1 VTTDEMLTLAAS
13 LAAAAQQPPPKA
25 LHRLSGGRN
34 NRAFLITTEA
44 ESLVLKLYHA
54 DSRDRLG
61 AEFAFLT
68 CAWQRGLRDIPQ
80 PLARDPARHAA
91 LYSFVPGTRLRPE
104 EVAPW
109 HVEAA
114 LDFVLALNAAGNA
127 PLGPGAEAC
136 FTAGEHIATIARRL
150 ARVDT
155 IEPTDPASTAAA
167 TFVATRLRP
176 AWTQVHTRLVAHLH
190 QAGIALEAP
199 TASCLSP
206 SDFGFHNALVDGQR
220 IGFLDFEYAGRDDPA
235 KLVCDFFAQPELP
248 APAALF
254 NTFVARLVAGLGLN
268 DQDAARCH
276 ALRAA
281 YRVKWACI
289 LLNEFLPR
297 DAARREFATEAPVA
311 ARRASQLERAAAQLT
326 AIDTEGE

>member
-1 VTTDEMLTLAAS
+1 M
-13 LAAAAQQPPPKA
+13 
-25 LHRLSGGRN
+25 
-34 NRAFLITTEA
+34 
-44 ESLVLKLYHA
+44 
-54 DSRDRLG
+54 
-61 AEFAFLT
+61 
-68 CAWQRGLRDIPQ
+68 
-80 PLARDPARHAA
+80 
-91 LYSFVPGTRLRPE
+91 RPS
-104 EVAPW
+104 VA
-109 HVEAA
+109 
-114 LDFVLALNAAGNA
+114 
-127 PLGPGAEAC
+127 GAEAC

-297 DAARREFATEAPVA
+297 DAARREFADRGASGGAPCQP
-311 ARRASQLERAAAQLT
+311 ARTRRSPTDGDRYRRRVTDGLPGVREPHPQ
-326 AIDTEGE
+326 IDQA

>member
-1 VTTDEMLTLAAS
+1 MITPETLAAS
-13 LAAAAQQPPPKA
+13 LCVAAQQPLPLA
-25 LHRLSGGRN
+25 LDRLSGGRN
-34 NRAFLITTEA
+34 NRAFLVTTEA
-44 ESLVLKLYHA
+44 APLVLKLYHA

-68 CAWQRGLRDIPQ
+68 CAWQRGLRNVPQ
-80 PLARDPARHAA
+80 PLARDPAHHAA
-91 LYSFVPGTRLRPE
+91 LYSFVPGTRLRLE

-109 HVEAA
+109 HVDAA
-114 LDFVLALNAAGNA
+114 LDFILALNATGDA
-127 PLGPGAEAC
+127 PLGLGAEAC
-136 FTAGEHIATIARRL
+136 FTAGEHIATIERRL

-155 IEPTDPASTAAA
+155 IEATDQASAAAA

-176 AWTQVHTRLVAHLH
+176 AWTQVHARLIARLQ
-190 QAGIALEAP
+190 QAGIALAAP
-199 TASCLSP
+199 TATCLSP

-220 IGFLDFEYAGRDDPA
+220 ISFLDFEYAGRDDPA

-248 APAALF
+248 APATLF
-254 NTFVARLVAGLGLN
+254 NAFVTRLAAGLGLS

-297 DAARREFATEAPVA
+297 DAARRQFAADAPVA
-311 ARRASQLERAAAQLT
+311 ERRAAQLDRAEAQLS
-326 AIDTEGE
+326 AIDTEGD